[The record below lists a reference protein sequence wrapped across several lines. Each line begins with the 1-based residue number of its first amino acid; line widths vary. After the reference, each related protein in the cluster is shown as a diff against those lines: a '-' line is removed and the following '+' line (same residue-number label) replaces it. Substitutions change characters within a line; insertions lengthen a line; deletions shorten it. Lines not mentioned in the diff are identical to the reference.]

1 LEPEVGY
8 NDSREA
14 LSMATW
20 ERIVEKARALPSDKQ
35 RQVLDLIELLENQ
48 GRRPLKD
55 PAGLLAD
62 LGMDLVD
69 EDLAEVRRELW
80 RRFPREV

>member
-1 LEPEVGY
+1 
-8 NDSREA
+8 
-14 LSMATW
+14 MATW

-35 RQVLDLIELLENQ
+35 RQVLDLLESLEDQ

-62 LGMDLVD
+62 LEMDLGD
-69 EDLAEVRRELW
+69 EDLAEVRKEIW
-80 RRFPREV
+80 RRFPREA